1 MIEGT
6 VETLDGEGVFHGWLR
21 DTRDPVPALVQV
33 RLNGEPVAEALASA
47 FRPDLLRG
55 GHGHGHYGFL
65 ARARVALPPGP
76 ALFALFL
83 PRHGQGIPVRLT
95 IPPIPPPKPRPVESL
110 LQPEPAWSVPDLARA
125 IPCLHL
131 KAQRA
136 AMGTPRFVDACFQFA
151 LHRWPL
157 DEEAAV
163 YIQALEHKSATPDS
177 VLAELL
183 TSRERADLGDALP
196 SPWDAAFPFTP
207 VPAKERA

>member
-21 DTRDPVPALVQV
+21 DTRDPIPALVQI
-33 RLNGEPVAEALASA
+33 RLNNEIVAEALASA

-83 PRHGQGIPVRLT
+83 PRHAQGIPVRLT
-95 IPPIPPPKPRPVESL
+95 VPKIPPPSRRAVESL
-110 LQPEPAWSVPDLARA
+110 LELEPAWSVPDLAA
-125 IPCLHL
+125 AVPSLNL

-151 LHRWPL
+151 LQRWPL

-163 YIQALEHKSATPDS
+163 YIQALDTRAATPDS
-177 VLAELL
+177 VLGELL
-183 TSRERADLGDALP
+183 ASRERADLGDALP
-196 SPWDAAFPFTP
+196 SPWDAAFPFTF
-207 VPAKERA
+207 VPAKEHA